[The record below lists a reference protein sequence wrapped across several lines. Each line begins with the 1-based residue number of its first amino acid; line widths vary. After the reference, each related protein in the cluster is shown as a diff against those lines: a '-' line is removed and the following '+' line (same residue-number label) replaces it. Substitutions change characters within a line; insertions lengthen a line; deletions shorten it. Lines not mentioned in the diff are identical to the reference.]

1 MADTLNDS
9 LVKVTEELKEANTR
23 SLEASKELGKVTAA
37 TKASYG
43 EVGAAVKEAVGIDK
57 LKDMV
62 MNLPGMNVAKAVGNV
77 VMKKRREKQEQMNL
91 AKRLGITRDQLL
103 LQKAEQEVVLA
114 REEESKKLIEA
125 AEKLGFNTDRI
136 ARVNEEGNVE
146 LNGSLRESNGQFV
159 SKANAS
165 AEAQLNALKDFGASI
180 EKKMPE
186 KPTLAKPGP
195 SGAAMVEDAA
205 EERRISDAQLGE
217 QEKQTSLLQQLVDG
231 GLGGDKEDEKGGFL
245 SKIFDNLG
253 NIGVGFVALKTAI
266 GGFATSVAAS
276 TAALAKRGASAV
288 ARGAGAVARGA
299 GGVVRGAANVGKG
312 LLRGA
317 AAGAK
322 FIPGIGLAVTAAM
335 GIFDGMSA
343 GIEEYKKSGKL
354 GLAVKEGIAGAASG
368 LTFGLVSQESI
379 SAGMDKIG
387 TFFSDGWT
395 SFTDGVST
403 IAGGIADFAKDPLG
417 TMSEVGTA
425 LSTKFTETVTSIKE
439 GAGALNTKFAELTGI
454 DIGAGFTATV
464 GLIKDGA
471 AALGTKFTELTGIE
485 IPTDFASLKTGIVA
499 GAAALGT
506 KFTELTG
513 IDIGETFTGLKDKV
527 LGVATGLNTK
537 FAEVTGIDIGESLTG
552 VKDSIL
558 GLGTKISEGFTGL
571 FGEDG
576 FSVEGVK
583 NAISGIGSA
592 ISGKFTELTGIEL
605 PSFEDV
611 KTSIAGIGASISGGL
626 TALGVPTFSEVT
638 GKMSALAT
646 GLAERVGIELPT
658 FDEAKNAVGDL
669 AAGLGSKISGM
680 WDSVTGLF
688 KTADEK
694 QAQIDQ
700 RNALEEAKESG
711 LYTERGIRSSL
722 IDESQLAGASD
733 AQLQAIISD
742 NDLSGENMEKV
753 QAELARRSV
762 VETTTRKS
770 SDMLDDFNAP
780 GADYSSADIVRA
792 KQQAAA
798 AMGNNTTPL
807 GMGSQS
813 IPATVET
820 ASLNASTTA
829 SNLTYV
835 PSKLAP
841 LPTGSVSMSQL
852 PSGAIMQA
860 EIVQL
865 NTQRTVDL
873 QEQAMTNRETAAMAP
888 ITAMS
893 SQTQQTIINNSTQKP
908 FMLPTPISNPNDGG
922 FNTVNG
928 G

>member
-1 MADTLNDS
+1 
-9 LVKVTEELKEANTR
+9 
-23 SLEASKELGKVTAA
+23 
-37 TKASYG
+37 
-43 EVGAAVKEAVGIDK
+43 
-57 LKDMV
+57 
-62 MNLPGMNVAKAVGNV
+62 
-77 VMKKRREKQEQMNL
+77 
-91 AKRLGITRDQLL
+91 
-103 LQKAEQEVVLA
+103 
-114 REEESKKLIEA
+114 
-125 AEKLGFNTDRI
+125 
-136 ARVNEEGNVE
+136 
-146 LNGSLRESNGQFV
+146 
-159 SKANAS
+159 
-165 AEAQLNALKDFGASI
+165 
-180 EKKMPE
+180 
-186 KPTLAKPGP
+186 
-195 SGAAMVEDAA
+195 
-205 EERRISDAQLGE
+205 
-217 QEKQTSLLQQLVDG
+217 
-231 GLGGDKEDEKGGFL
+231 
-245 SKIFDNLG
+245 
-253 NIGVGFVALKTAI
+253 
-266 GGFATSVAAS
+266 
-276 TAALAKRGASAV
+276 
-288 ARGAGAVARGA
+288 
-299 GGVVRGAANVGKG
+299 
-312 LLRGA
+312 
-317 AAGAK
+317 
-322 FIPGIGLAVTAAM
+322 
-335 GIFDGMSA
+335 
-343 GIEEYKKSGKL
+343 
-354 GLAVKEGIAGAASG
+354 
-368 LTFGLVSQESI
+368 
-379 SAGMDKIG
+379 
-387 TFFSDGWT
+387 
-395 SFTDGVST
+395 
-403 IAGGIADFAKDPLG
+403 
-417 TMSEVGTA
+417 MSEVGTA

-439 GAGALNTKFAELTGI
+439 GATALNTKFA
-454 DIGAGFTATV
+454 D
-464 GLIKDGA
+464 
-471 AALGTKFTELTGIE
+471 
-485 IPTDFASLKTGIVA
+485 
-499 GAAALGT
+499 
-506 KFTELTG
+506 LTG

-583 NAISGIGSA
+583 TAISGIGSA
-592 ISGKFTELTGIEL
+592 ISGKFTELTGVEL
-605 PSFEDV
+605 PSFDDV
-611 KTSIAGIGASISGGL
+611 KAGIAGIGASISGGL

-658 FDEAKNAVGDL
+658 FDEAKNAVGNL
-669 AAGLGSKISGM
+669 ATGLGSKISGM

-711 LYTERGIRSSL
+711 LYTERGIRKSL
-722 IDESQLAGASD
+722 IDESQLTGASD
-733 AQLQAIISD
+733 TQLQAIISD

-753 QAELARRSV
+753 QAELARRSA

-807 GMGSQS
+807 GMSSES
-813 IPATVET
+813 IPATVQT
-820 ASLNASTTA
+820 AALSASTTA

-835 PSKLAP
+835 PSTLAP